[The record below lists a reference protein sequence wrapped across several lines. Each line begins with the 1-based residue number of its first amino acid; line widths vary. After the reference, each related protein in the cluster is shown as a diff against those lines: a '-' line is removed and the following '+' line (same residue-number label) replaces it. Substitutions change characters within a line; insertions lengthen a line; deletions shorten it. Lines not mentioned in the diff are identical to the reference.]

1 MSKKATGEVKKL
13 LRIISEIQ
21 GKVGMA
27 KSHHD
32 NDRDMM
38 AFEKGQRLLEE
49 AFELCL
55 KATAPYD
62 PESYELLRD

>member
-1 MSKKATGEVKKL
+1 MAKQARGEVRRL
-13 LRIISEIQ
+13 I
-21 GKVGMA
+21 KVIGELQNKIGMA

-49 AFELCL
+49 AFELCI
-55 KATAPYD
+55 KTTGDYD
-62 PESYELLRD
+62 PVP